1 MNKVING
8 LTLLIC
14 IATGVFAMV
23 IGFDLILFGL
33 NPTKIEYKQEIFL
46 GAAMM
51 IAVLGLLRIVIRRRN
66 LKIFSDESKFEL
78 IIPISKSAMSHVNLY
93 LIIEAIFMLL
103 LGLMFFWVSELS
115 RVISVVFLVLLIEQ
129 VVFIVQAQRSGFC
142 KMGLTTLAFLSVD
155 RESDVLYYNGI
166 KKVDIDLGRLYF
178 DYKGDLQLSI
188 RIDNIPAESKKQ
200 FDETL
205 RKCLSKKNVFFTDG
219 YIDYMKK

>member
-14 IATGVFAMV
+14 IAAGIFAMV

-46 GAAMM
+46 GAAML
-51 IAVLGLLRIVIRRRN
+51 IAALGLLRLVIRRRN

-78 IIPISKSAMSHVNLY
+78 IVPISKSAMSHVNLY

-103 LGLMFFWVSELS
+103 MGLMFFWISELS

-129 VVFIVQAQRSGFC
+129 VVFIVQAQKQGFC
-142 KMGLTTLAFLSVD
+142 KVGMTTLALLSVD

-188 RIDNIPAESKKQ
+188 RIDNISSEDKVK

-205 RKCLSKKNVFFTDG
+205 RKCLSKKNVFYTDG